1 MGKHAYI
8 NIEPNNGGIVLNVSD
23 GGLCFHSFDK
33 VQPNGTIR
41 FWFSDNNQRIEATGA
56 VTWTDETQKGGL
68 RFTDVPAEVRA
79 KISNWISQPGVPI
92 PPDEVSVSAGP
103 RPRAFPVTASP
114 LEAEVAHR
122 TSIPVA
128 MVSPEFQAPKPLS
141 GFSRGLATGLLVS
154 AVVATAFLFHSYRR
168 ELGESLIQLGERFAA
183 KPQAETVVVAAASSE
198 VSLAPPTTALAA
210 APVAAAPRSAP
221 SSAPQVVSAPT
232 TALPAPVTVAA
243 PQTDKL
249 VASSSAS
256 TAKPRPTTPEPARSA
271 VDPLPVLANSIPK
284 APATAP
290 AILLPSPTVSL
301 PASALSTVAVTSFNL
316 DPAKSSASP
325 KVEPVKVEPVKVE
338 PVKQASVQTE
348 DSGAGNIDLTRELY
362 FDVGKFKNQLQANG
376 ETDKLAQLGLPV
388 TAVQKGFLWTNSYH
402 ILVGPYGDEGKA
414 KVTQDTLVSSGF
426 KPRPFEKGWRTFK
439 LISSVTLNGAPT
451 PQGEYTISWESYIG
465 NASVKFTRNSNVVA
479 SADGKWVKRDA
490 KYPRDAYVYRRNPD
504 GSRTLLEIHFEGMHQ
519 ALVFGK
525 AS

>member
-1 MGKHAYI
+1 
-8 NIEPNNGGIVLNVSD
+8 
-23 GGLCFHSFDK
+23 
-33 VQPNGTIR
+33 
-41 FWFSDNNQRIEATGA
+41 
-56 VTWTDETQKGGL
+56 
-68 RFTDVPAEVRA
+68 
-79 KISNWISQPGVPI
+79 
-92 PPDEVSVSAGP
+92 
-103 RPRAFPVTASP
+103 
-114 LEAEVAHR
+114 
-122 TSIPVA
+122 
-128 MVSPEFQAPKPLS
+128 
-141 GFSRGLATGLLVS
+141 
-154 AVVATAFLFHSYRR
+154 
-168 ELGESLIQLGERFAA
+168 
-183 KPQAETVVVAAASSE
+183 
-198 VSLAPPTTALAA
+198 
-210 APVAAAPRSAP
+210 
-221 SSAPQVVSAPT
+221 
-232 TALPAPVTVAA
+232 
-243 PQTDKL
+243 
-249 VASSSAS
+249 
-256 TAKPRPTTPEPARSA
+256 
-271 VDPLPVLANSIPK
+271 
-284 APATAP
+284 
-290 AILLPSPTVSL
+290 
-301 PASALSTVAVTSFNL
+301 VTSSNL
-316 DPAKSSASP
+316 NPAKSSASP
-325 KVEPVKVEPVKVE
+325 KVEPAKVE